1 MTKMLSEHPE
11 VTAIV
16 ATNDLMALGAIK
28 AAIACG
34 RRVPEDIS
42 VIGIDNIDSS
52 AVSKPSLTTLDQ
64 SGNRYGAKIFE
75 ILHNDIVAGTSGKY
89 IVPMRLIKREST
101 ARLRKTPKTGYCC
114 KNETAGPIRR
124 KSTRNRVLF
133 FQVRFCT

>member
-1 MTKMLSEHPE
+1 M
-11 VTAIV
+11 TAIV

-75 ILHNDIVAGTSGKY
+75 ILHNDIVGA
-89 IVPMRLIKREST
+89 LREST
-101 ARLRKTPKTGYCC
+101 SFPCG
-114 KNETAGPIRR
+114 
-124 KSTRNRVLF
+124 
-133 FQVRFCT
+133 